1 MKREDSKLE
10 AVRKALG
17 ELSIAV
23 IGYGIQGRAQARNL
37 RDSGLDVRVGL
48 RPGGL
53 SWAAAREDGWKPRS
67 IPRAARGAD
76 LVALLVPDSAHERVF
91 AEEVAPALQPGATLV
106 LAHGFSVQYRRITP
120 RADLDVVLVAP
131 KVSGSLVRE
140 LFLARRGVP
149 CLVAV
154 HRDPRDRALL
164 RARAFARAIGA
175 TGASVIESSFAEETE
190 TDLFGEQAVM
200 VGGLTELLTAGYE
213 TLVEAGYRPELAY
226 LECFHKL
233 KLVADQVYDGGLAR
247 LHRSV
252 SETARYGDLTRGP
265 RVINDETRARMRE
278 VLDEIRSGSFARE
291 WIEEHG
297 AGRPNYERLMTSE
310 RVHPSEVAGRKLR
323 WRMSQHREDADDG
336 PAHRWSQRCRGCW
349 KE

>member
-1 MKREDSKLE
+1 MERRDSNLE
-10 AVRKALG
+10 AVKRMLG

-37 RDSGLDVRVGL
+37 RDSGLDLRLGL
-48 RPGGL
+48 RPGGM

-67 IPRAARGAD
+67 IPRAVRGAD
-76 LVALLVPDSAHERVF
+76 IVALLVPDSAHERVF
-91 AEEVAPALQPGATLV
+91 AEQVAPALEPGATLV
-106 LAHGFSVQYRRITP
+106 LAHGFSVLYERLSLP
-120 RADLDVVLVAP
+120 ADLGVALVAP
-131 KVSGSLVRE
+131 KLSGGLVRE
-140 LFLARRGVP
+140 LYLAHRGVP

-154 HRDPRDRALL
+154 HRDPRGRARERAL
-164 RARAFARAIGA
+164 AYARAIGA
-175 TGASVIESSFAEETE
+175 TEASAIESSFAEETE

-278 VLDEIRSGSFARE
+278 VLDDIRSGRFARE
-291 WIEEHG
+291 WVEEHG
-297 AGRPNYERLMTSE
+297 AGKPNFERLLIHE
-310 RVHPSEVAGRKLR
+310 RVHPSEIAGRRLR
-323 WRMSQHREDADDG
+323 WRMSQHRDENGDG
-336 PAHRWSQRCRGCW
+336 PTHRWSQRCRGCW
-349 KE
+349 KD